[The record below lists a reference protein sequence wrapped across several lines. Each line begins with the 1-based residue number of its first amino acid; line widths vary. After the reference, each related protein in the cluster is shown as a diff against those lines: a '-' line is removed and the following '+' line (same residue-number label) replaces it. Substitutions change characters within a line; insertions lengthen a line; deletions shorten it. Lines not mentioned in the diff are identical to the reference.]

1 VPAKVLDGIPQN
13 YLTGLVVY
21 WLPLP
26 LVSVIIDPM
35 INDKGQKMTD
45 EALIVLTI
53 GCGLL
58 AGMAIAA
65 LFQLI

>member
-1 VPAKVLDGIPQN
+1 
-13 YLTGLVVY
+13 
-21 WLPLP
+21 
-26 LVSVIIDPM
+26 M
-35 INDKGQKMTD
+35 INAKDSIMTD

-65 LFQLI
+65 IFQLI

>member
-1 VPAKVLDGIPQN
+1 MLAIPWDR
-13 YLTGLVVY
+13 G
-21 WLPLP
+21 
-26 LVSVIIDPM
+26 IIDPM

-65 LFQLI
+65 IFQLI